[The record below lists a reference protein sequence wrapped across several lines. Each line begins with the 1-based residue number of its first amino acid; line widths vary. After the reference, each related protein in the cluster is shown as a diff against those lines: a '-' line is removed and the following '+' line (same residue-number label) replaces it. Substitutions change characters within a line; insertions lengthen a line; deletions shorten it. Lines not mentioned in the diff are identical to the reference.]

1 MEDKLTKCITDFRKS
16 HNTQHSL
23 LAILEKWKR
32 GIDNKAISL
41 LYLWT
46 FLRHLIQSMMNLC

>member
-16 HNTQHSL
+16 YNTQHSL

-46 FLRHLIQSMMNLC
+46 FLRHLIQSMMN

>member
-23 LAILEKWKR
+23 LAILGKWKR